1 MSQDPSAIKLIE
13 CPRDA
18 MQGIHD
24 FIPTS
29 VKAEYINALLQ
40 IGFDTLDFG
49 SFVSPQAIPQMRDT
63 ADLIGRLD
71 LSATETKLLAIVAN
85 LRGAKE
91 ASAFEQIRY
100 LGFPFSVS
108 EIFQIRNTNST
119 IEESFATVCRIQ
131 DVCLQQQKTLV
142 VYLSMGFGNPYGE
155 KYSPELVAR
164 WVDRLS
170 AVGIRILSFS
180 DTVGVAQPESISAL
194 YEHITPGFPEV
205 EFGVHLHSLPQTR
218 IEKLEAAF
226 KSGCSRFDGALF
238 GYGGCPMAKDDLV
251 GNMATEVMVDFFS
264 SKGQSLQLDF
274 TALTAAQNKATSL
287 FSSYH

>member
-1 MSQDPSAIKLIE
+1 MSQDPTAIKLIE

-29 VKAEYINALLQ
+29 VKAAYINSLLRV
-40 IGFDTLDFG
+40 GFDTLDFG
-49 SFVSPQAIPQMRDT
+49 SFVSPQAIPQMKDT
-63 ADLIGRLD
+63 ANLLDKLD
-71 LSATETKLLAIVAN
+71 LTNTSTKLLAIVAN

-91 ASAFEQIRY
+91 AATYGQIDY

-131 DVCLQQQKTLV
+131 DVCLQHDKTLV

-194 YEHITPGFPEV
+194 YTHITPGFPEV
-205 EFGVHLHSLPQTR
+205 EFGVHLHSHPDTR
-218 IEKLEAAF
+218 LEKLEAALR
-226 KSGCSRFDGALF
+226 SGCSRFDGALL

-251 GNMATEVMVDFFS
+251 GNMATEVMVSFFEARGIDLKLNS
-264 SKGQSLQLDF
+264 AALHQSQYE
-274 TALTAAQNKATSL
+274 ATSL